1 MEDIGCASLI
11 PNDHFHPSSAMI
23 YSTGI
28 ATNRHRHVNLEMEK
42 LVVRSMRKQ
51 DIRTAEDVVRYLS
64 DYSDFERAVYA
75 ATFKIPKGKICTY
88 QGIAR
93 MIGKPKATRAVANAL
108 VNNPLYPIVPCWRVV
123 KSDGGFGGERSAA
136 DGRRKHVEEEGVP
149 TKKNKVVMSREV
161 LF

>member
-1 MEDIGCASLI
+1 MV
-11 PNDHFHPSSAMI
+11 

-28 ATNRHRHVNLEMEK
+28 ATNRCRHLDLEMERM
-42 LVVRSMRKQ
+42 VVRSVRKE
-51 DIRTAEDVVRYLS
+51 DIKTAEDVIRYLS

-75 ATFKIPKGKICTY
+75 ATFKIPKGKVCTY

-93 MIGKPKATRAVANAL
+93 LIGKPKATRAVANAL
-108 VNNPLYPIVPCWRVV
+108 HNNPLYPIVPCWRVV
-123 KSDGGFGGERSAA
+123 KSDGGFGGERGAA

-149 TKKNKVVMSREV
+149 TRNNKVVMSKEV